1 MSEASVPTSFGN
13 LWRRILG
20 VSIGGFLE
28 WYDYSIYAVFAV
40 VISSEIFG
48 SIGAIFLVFLSY
60 ALGFVLRPAGSFF
73 FGHIGDK
80 YGRKKALTLTFWV
93 MGVGTMLT
101 GLVPGYSSIGIFA
114 PILITIARMAQ
125 GFGTGGEWGSASS
138 YLIELGGGERRG
150 LFSSFQEFI
159 ALLGIVVST
168 AVGLGLST
176 LPSQFLD
183 SVGWRIPFLVGGAV
197 IIPLAYI
204 SRRSLPETDSF
215 ESIRSRNEIQS
226 SPVLTTLRH
235 DLRPFLIVLF
245 GTAALTS
252 GFYGAI
258 TYMTTYIVT
267 IEKLSLG
274 TALMATLI
282 SLILVTS
289 LTPVFGYL
297 SDRFKTRKKLFLLST
312 LLLIPVTPIY
322 FIVVETKAIAPIML
336 MAAIFGIAS
345 SMGTGTL
352 VSFIS
357 ESFPTSERVTGNA
370 SYNISAA
377 YFGGF
382 APVISIALI
391 NVLHSNIAP
400 SYYVVAVACMSAVVI
415 YFAKDTGSM
424 KELSEVESPYHTSPP
439 DTGAHVDSRAQ
450 VRGIGAGTASGW
462 DHIRESRL
470 NRHGHS
476 EHQTSVPLI
485 RLGCPIPRKPVRE
498 RDVSRGI

>member
-1 MSEASVPTSFGN
+1 MSKAPTPTTFGS
-13 LWRRILG
+13 LSRKILG

-40 VISSEIFG
+40 IISSQIFG
-48 SIGAIFLVFLSY
+48 SVGAIFLVFLSY

-80 YGRKKALTLTFWV
+80 YGRKRALTLTFWV
-93 MGVGTMLT
+93 MGAGTILT
-101 GLVPGYSSIGIFA
+101 GLVPGYSSIGILA
-114 PILITIARMAQ
+114 PILITLARLAQ

-138 YLIELGGGERRG
+138 YLIELGGSKRRG
-150 LFSSFQEFI
+150 LYSSFQEFI

-168 AVGLGLST
+168 AVGLALT
-176 LPSQFLD
+176 KLPSQFLD

-204 SRRSLPETDSF
+204 SRRSLPETGSF
-215 ESIRSRNEIQS
+215 EGIRAKNEIRS
-226 SPVLTTLRH
+226 SPVLTTLKD
-235 DLRPFLIVLF
+235 DLKPFLIVLF

-267 IEKLSLG
+267 IENLSLG

-282 SLILVTS
+282 SLVLVTS

-297 SDRFKTRKKLFLLST
+297 SDTFRTRRKLFLLST

-322 FIVVETKAIAPIML
+322 FIVVETRAFAPIML
-336 MAAIFGIAS
+336 MAAVFGIAS

-391 NVLHSNIAP
+391 NLLHSNLAP
-400 SYYVVAVACMSAVVI
+400 SYYVVAIACMSAVFI

-424 KELSEVESPYHTSPP
+424 KELPEVESPYRMS
-439 DTGAHVDSRAQ
+439 Q
-450 VRGIGAGTASGW
+450 
-462 DHIRESRL
+462 
-470 NRHGHS
+470 
-476 EHQTSVPLI
+476 
-485 RLGCPIPRKPVRE
+485 
-498 RDVSRGI
+498 

>member
-1 MSEASVPTSFGN
+1 MSKAPASFGS
-13 LWRRILG
+13 LSKRILG

-40 VISSEIFG
+40 IISSQIFG

-73 FGHIGDK
+73 FGHMGDK
-80 YGRKKALTLTFWV
+80 YGRKRALTLTFWV
-93 MGVGTMLT
+93 MGAGTILT

-114 PILITIARMAQ
+114 PVLITLARLAQ

-138 YLIELGGGERRG
+138 YLIEIGGSERRG
-150 LFSSFQEFI
+150 LYSSFQEFI

-168 AVGLGLST
+168 AVGLVLTT
-176 LPSQFLD
+176 LPSPFLD
-183 SVGWRIPFLVGGAV
+183 SVGWRIPFLVGGVV

-215 ESIRSRNEIQS
+215 EAIRTKNEIQS
-226 SPVLTTLRH
+226 SPVLTTLKN
-235 DLRPFLIVLF
+235 DLKPFLIVLF

-282 SLILVTS
+282 SLVLVTS

-297 SDRFKTRKKLFLLST
+297 SDRFRTRRKLFLLST
-312 LLLIPVTPIY
+312 LLLVPVTPIY
-322 FIVVETKAIAPIML
+322 FIVVETKAFALIML
-336 MAAIFGIAS
+336 MAAVFGIAS

-391 NVLHSNIAP
+391 NLLHSNLAP
-400 SYYVVAVACMSAVVI
+400 SYYVVAVACMSAVSI

-424 KELSEVESPYHTSPP
+424 KELPEVESPYRKSQSDAGASVGHGYQGLAFSHSCVNRSP
-439 DTGAHVDSRAQ
+439 AH
-450 VRGIGAGTASGW
+450 ILK
-462 DHIRESRL
+462 ES
-470 NRHGHS
+470 S
-476 EHQTSVPLI
+476 SP
-485 RLGCPIPRKPVRE
+485 
-498 RDVSRGI
+498 

>member
-1 MSEASVPTSFGN
+1 MRIEGPKLPSFGS
-13 LWRRILG
+13 LSKRILG

-40 VISSEIFG
+40 IISSQIFG

-80 YGRKKALTLTFWV
+80 YGRRRALTLSFWV
-93 MGVGTMLT
+93 MGAGTVLT
-101 GLVPGYSSIGIFA
+101 GLVPGYASIGVLA
-114 PILITIARMAQ
+114 PVLITLARLAQ
-125 GFGTGGEWGSASS
+125 GFGTGGEWGSASA
-138 YLIELGGGERRG
+138 YLIELGGTKRRG
-150 LFSSFQEFI
+150 LYSSFQEFI
-159 ALLGIVVST
+159 ALSGIVVST
-168 AVGLGLST
+168 AVGLVLARSPT
-176 LPSQFLD
+176 PFLD
-183 SVGWRIPFLVGGAV
+183 SVGWRIPFLVGGTV
-197 IIPLAYI
+197 IIPLAYV

-215 ESIRSRNEIQS
+215 EALRNKNGIRP
-226 SPVLTTLRH
+226 SPVLTTLRR
-235 DLRPFLIVLF
+235 DYKPFLIVLF

-267 IEKLSLG
+267 VEKLSLG
-274 TALMATLI
+274 TALMATLT
-282 SLILVTS
+282 SLVLVTA
-289 LTPVFGYL
+289 LTPVFGYV
-297 SDRFKTRKKLFLLST
+297 SDRLRTRRKFFLLST

-322 FIVVETKAIAPIML
+322 FVVVETKAFVPIML
-336 MAAIFGIAS
+336 MAAIFGIAC

-391 NVLHSNIAP
+391 NLLHSHLAP
-400 SYYVVAVACMSAVVI
+400 SFYVVAIACMSAVFI
-415 YFAKDTGSM
+415 YFAKDTGRM
-424 KELSEVESPYHTSPP
+424 EKLREVDSPY
-439 DTGAHVDSRAQ
+439 G
-450 VRGIGAGTASGW
+450 SGS
-462 DHIRESRL
+462 D
-470 NRHGHS
+470 
-476 EHQTSVPLI
+476 
-485 RLGCPIPRKPVRE
+485 
-498 RDVSRGI
+498 